1 MENNGEEQG
10 NTMYIDFIKV
20 YAPVLLVLAERANP
34 AGIIEKLNKVVAGN
48 QTEEDVNAIQQ
59 WVESPEIENAMGELT
74 TEEINNILS
83 QRIAENQD
91 PNVQLPDISLS
102 GIQGFC
108 ALGQQR
114 TNDCIIV
121 NGRHYHPALFYK
133 YYKGEKEASLDSKIV
148 DPYREIIPSDVQ
160 TELDEY
166 FAKLNEQQMT
176 RKSQRK
182 TPNGGKKSRKSK
194 SKKSRK
200 TLKKS
205 RKSRRRRQ

>member
-1 MENNGEEQG
+1 LS
-10 NTMYIDFIKV
+10 D
-20 YAPVLLVLAERANP
+20 
-34 AGIIEKLNKVVAGN
+34 
-48 QTEEDVNAIQQ
+48 
-59 WVESPEIENAMGELT
+59 
-74 TEEINNILS
+74 EEIQRILS
-83 QRIAENQD
+83 TGNAENQD

-114 TNDCIIV
+114 TNNCIFV

-133 YYKGEKEASLDSKIV
+133 YYKAEKEASLDGKIL
-148 DPYREIIPSDVQ
+148 DPYRKEIPPDVQ

-194 SKKSRK
+194 SKKSCK